1 MENVVKSVGKVKNN
15 AENILF
21 SGFASERSE
30 RANFF
35 FILTNKLNGKMVKSM
50 GNMKINNEN
59 KNLYDL
65 ISEQSERAE
74 IFRYFNT
81 STERNGN

>member
-1 MENVVKSVGKVKNN
+1 
-15 AENILF
+15 
-21 SGFASERSE
+21 
-30 RANFF
+30 
-35 FILTNKLNGKMVKSM
+35 MVKSM